1 MKRILLFAVVGLFFT
16 GCNTK
21 QELITKTVYQDVY
34 IPVKC
39 LDTMP
44 VKPVYDSKNLES
56 AKDLMRYYEE
66 VEILLKGCVDE

>member
-1 MKRILLFAVVGLFFT
+1 M
-16 GCNTK
+16 
-21 QELITKTVYQDVY
+21 YQDVY

-44 VKPVYDSKNLES
+44 VKPVYDSENLES